1 MATKVFK
8 TDWHGVLKLAGI
20 PATFKSSSTV
30 VSKEEVIYKV
40 KEYCRTKKSK
50 TFPTGSERRSLGV
63 SPYIKSYWNNLEE
76 MSEEI
81 CIPFA
86 VNDRAAVNKAS
97 FTNIIN
103 DIKKRYAVLG
113 YPPHPEQCC
122 FSLIAMKKL
131 DITWNNLL
139 EFIGIT
145 PLESIQSTLPP
156 MSREEIL
163 NSARHFLARNKAD
176 YLPEKGKICKSEK
189 YINYYWGNRQNLAY
203 ELGVPLK
210 RDAEVIID
218 EIKDLYASLGYPP
231 HAKDYVNAKE
241 ARKKLHTN
249 WHGILK
255 QANIKATFCSP
266 HANYSKEEV
275 IYKTRRLM
283 MNFRLEFLPSRDMLF
298 LTSIPFH
305 FFSDYWKNRTEMAKE
320 IHVPLSNDDQL
331 EF

>member
-1 MATKVFK
+1 MK

-20 PATFKSSSTV
+20 SATFKSSSSV

-50 TFPTGSERRSLGV
+50 TFSTSSERRSLGV
-63 SPYIKSYWNNLEE
+63 SPYFKSYWNNLEE

-86 VNDRAAVNKAS
+86 VNDRAVLNKAS

-103 DIKKRYAVLG
+103 DIKKRHAVLG

-139 EFIGIT
+139 EYIGIT
-145 PLESIQSTLPP
+145 PLESVQPTLSPI
-156 MSREEIL
+156 SREEIL
-163 NSARHFLARNKAD
+163 NSARHVLTKNKID
-176 YLPEKGKICKSEK
+176 YLPEKEKICKSEK

-203 ELGVPLK
+203 ELGIPLK
-210 RDAEVIID
+210 RDTEVIID
-218 EIKDLYASLGYPP
+218 EIKDLYDSLGYPP
-231 HAKDYVNAKE
+231 HAKE

-249 WHGILK
+249 WRGILK

-283 MNFRLEFLPSRDMLF
+283 MNFRLEFLPSLDMLF
-298 LTSIPFH
+298 LKSWSSP
-305 FFSDYWKNRTEMAKE
+305 K
-320 IHVPLSNDDQL
+320 
-331 EF
+331 